1 MTQNELKEEMILRIL
16 NAFNQNGCAIFTWK
30 DLNVIAK
37 NDYFKPVIKDLEAEG
52 EIENQTKNGFAQK
65 YKLNKILD
73 CPDFLFIK
81 ELENKHRYYLLNQY
95 LELEKYGK
103 IKTTD
108 LSKDLQIKNKTGKLP
123 EDILNDSKPIVKN
136 ILETNEKAELTESG
150 EIKITASAHKEH
162 KCQYCGETN
171 PDNFRKNCKSVC
183 KKCEGIHSKRKGSI
197 SLSEWLY
204 KRSMQNFSRF
214 NKTRKL
220 EYNLTPNYIQEILDK
235 QNNKCA
241 YSGYELDKDSDDKLY
256 IPTIDRIDPTKGY
269 VEGNICI
276 CSWAVNT
283 MKMDLQLDEWKKLI
297 EDLSKNLN

>member
-1 MTQNELKEEMILRIL
+1 MTQSELKEEMILRIL
-16 NAFNQNGCAIFTWK
+16 NAFNQNGYAIFTWK
-30 DLNVIAK
+30 DLNIIGK
-37 NDYFKPVIKDLEAEG
+37 NDYFKPVFKDLETEG
-52 EIENQTKNGFAQK
+52 EIENLTKNGFAQK

-81 ELENKHRYYLLNQY
+81 ELGNKHRYYLLNQY

-103 IKTTD
+103 VKTTD
-108 LSKDLQIKNKTGKLP
+108 LSKDLQIKNIIGKLP
-123 EDILNDSKPIVKN
+123 IDILNNTKPIIRN
-136 ILETNEKAELTESG
+136 ILDTNEKAKVTENG
-150 EIKITASAHKEH
+150 EIKISVVKEY

-171 PDNFRKNCKSVC
+171 PDNFRKGCKSVC
-183 KKCEGIHSKRKGSI
+183 KKCEGKHSKRKGSI
-197 SLSEWLY
+197 PLCEWLY
-204 KRSMQNFSRF
+204 KSSMRNFNQF

-241 YSGYELDKDSDDKLY
+241 YSGYTLDKDSDDKLH

-269 VEGNICI
+269 IEGNICI

-297 EDLSKNLN
+297 QDLNKNLN